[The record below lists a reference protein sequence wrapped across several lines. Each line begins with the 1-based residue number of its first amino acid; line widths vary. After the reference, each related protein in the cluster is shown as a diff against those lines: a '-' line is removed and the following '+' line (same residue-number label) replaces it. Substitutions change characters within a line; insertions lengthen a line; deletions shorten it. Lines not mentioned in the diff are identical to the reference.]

1 MEMTGVETQKL
12 FARDRITQVKFMR
25 ANHITF
31 RANAKELGFDRV
43 EIERGIDLV
52 RKNRVKRLCQK
63 LTRPLPIRGR
73 VFRAIWDPDVGHAG
87 RAECF
92 SKSRT
97 DSPAGDAVVDPEL
110 ANGRIA
116 MGEGVTRIGFGM
128 RKKSGVEIEADFL
141 ASCPVDP
148 CLKMSRLERIAID
161 FVSTRL
167 GIARMQIQTMPAGN
181 ERQSLFNIR
190 SQFIR
195 RPRLAGKISRDG
207 KTTSQRQPRILKSS
221 DVVALPA
228 VQRNGNGGKALHR
241 PLNIDA
247 ALRVVLGRD
256 GKRLF
261 GDLLAFGHGSVV
273 AIMAETVGWI
283 PVMSIRARTAIAE
296 VFVSLPLFH
305 CPRTAKIIGRNP
317 LSVLG
322 QSTGCADKE

>member
-110 ANGRIA
+110 ADGRIT
-116 MGEGVTRIGFGM
+116 MGEGVARIGLRM
-128 RKKSGVEIEADFL
+128 REKSRIEIQANSL
-141 ASCPVDP
+141 TARPVDP
-148 CLKMSRLERIAID
+148 CLKMSRFER
-161 FVSTRL
+161 
-167 GIARMQIQTMPAGN
+167 
-181 ERQSLFNIR
+181 
-190 SQFIR
+190 
-195 RPRLAGKISRDG
+195 
-207 KTTSQRQPRILKSS
+207 
-221 DVVALPA
+221 
-228 VQRNGNGGKALHR
+228 
-241 PLNIDA
+241 
-247 ALRVVLGRD
+247 
-256 GKRLF
+256 
-261 GDLLAFGHGSVV
+261 V
-273 AIMAETVGWI
+273 AIHY
-283 PVMSIRARTAIAE
+283 P
-296 VFVSLPLFH
+296 
-305 CPRTAKIIGRNP
+305 
-317 LSVLG
+317 
-322 QSTGCADKE
+322 STGFR